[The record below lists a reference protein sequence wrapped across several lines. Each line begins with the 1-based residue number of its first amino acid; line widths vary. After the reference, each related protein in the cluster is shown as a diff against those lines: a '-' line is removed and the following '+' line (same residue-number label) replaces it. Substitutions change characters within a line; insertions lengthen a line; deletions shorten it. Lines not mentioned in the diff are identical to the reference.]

1 MWLSYGGS
9 TVSHGPLGVQ
19 PDIRVTG
26 VGGCKDSLSQAA
38 HRRTGKRYISQYQV
52 AEIVPAHESERI
64 EQAWSVVRLGV
75 VAWLQRHHG
84 LRIQGFDL
92 TSVTRASRADLR
104 QTVIGV
110 VLGWML

>member
-1 MWLSYGGS
+1 MQMIRFKTMWNS
-9 TVSHGPLGVQ
+9 V
-19 PDIRVTG
+19 
-26 VGGCKDSLSQAA
+26 CKPYERL
-38 HRRTGKRYISQYQV
+38 
-52 AEIVPAHESERI
+52 HEGERI

-92 TSVTRASRADLR
+92 TSVTRGSRADLR